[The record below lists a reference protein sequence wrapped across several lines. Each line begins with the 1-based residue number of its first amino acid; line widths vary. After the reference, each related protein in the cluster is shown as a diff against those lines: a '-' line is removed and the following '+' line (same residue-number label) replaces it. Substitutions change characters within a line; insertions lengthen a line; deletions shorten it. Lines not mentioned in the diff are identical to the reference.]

1 MQETA
6 PKHPMSKPFEYS
18 LVCMIPRTLPTW
30 NSSFCNTA
38 SGLQEQIFSQ
48 QFSGA
53 WNFFSGISFLGFE
66 LLPASINRSQ
76 LHLHTPLS
84 ICTYWFKSRTFGG
97 KEKVLKFWVK
107 ETHRHTHT
115 HTLTDTNH
123 PGRRI
128 QKSGQ
133 SPQSQTEP
141 VFSGY
146 SASWS
151 LFWTSIFIV
160 KSFFFFNGQQ
170 TDFIFKGSW
179 TVSLLCLKYWCSIN
193 PRLKVLMWH
202 NGSLKSYLWVFPDG
216 PVA

>member
-115 HTLTDTNH
+115 HTHTH
-123 PGRRI
+123 
-128 QKSGQ
+128 
-133 SPQSQTEP
+133 SQTLTILGEE
-141 VFSGY
+141 SRNQ
-146 SASWS
+146 
-151 LFWTSIFIV
+151 V
-160 KSFFFFNGQQ
+160 KA
-170 TDFIFKGSW
+170 
-179 TVSLLCLKYWCSIN
+179 
-193 PRLKVLMWH
+193 LKVKL
-202 NGSLKSYLWVFPDG
+202 NQFSLVIQLHGHYSGHQFS
-216 PVA
+216 